1 MTTRKGYEVFNI
13 AANLNRWTLSVLM
26 AVMPV
31 AASASDRVPIDDGA
45 YLDRKDCDLAERGEL
60 DLVSF
65 TIGKA
70 GREVSFE
77 EAGCLVASVKPV
89 RANRYDIE
97 LDCREFEDVYQ
108 HRMFLDVVA
117 KDHIRVDGDDR
128 YLCKKGFLAD
138 GPSASDPAVS
148 VNALIEKW
156 EELNEN
162 CRGGFGDDPNT
173 MKACDQRSGVS
184 ERLEALG
191 YCYDREKNST
201 EVWKA
206 CK

>member
-1 MTTRKGYEVFNI
+1 MFKI
-13 AANLNRWTLSVLM
+13 AANLNYWTLTVLM
-26 AVMPV
+26 TVMPV
-31 AASASDRVPIDDGA
+31 TAIASDRVPVGDGA
-45 YLDRKDCDLAERGEL
+45 YLDREDCDRAERGEL

-108 HRMFLDVVA
+108 HRMFLDVMA

-138 GPSASDPAVS
+138 ETSSSDPASS
-148 VNALIEKW
+148 VNVLIEKW
-156 EELNEN
+156 EGLNEN
-162 CRGGFGDDPNT
+162 CRGGSGDDPDT

-191 YCYDREKNST
+191 YCYSREENST
-201 EVWKA
+201 EVWRT

>member
-1 MTTRKGYEVFNI
+1 MTTREGYEVFKI
-13 AANLNRWTLSVLM
+13 AANLNRWTLTILM
-26 AVMPV
+26 AAIPV
-31 AASASDRVPIDDGA
+31 AATASDRVPIDDGA

-108 HRMFLDVVA
+108 HRMFLDVMA

-138 GPSASDPAVS
+138 ETSSSDSASS
-148 VNALIEKW
+148 VNVLIEKW
-156 EELNEN
+156 EGLNEN
-162 CRGGFGDDPNT
+162 CRGGSGDDPDT

-191 YCYDREKNST
+191 YCYDGEATTSL
-201 EVWKA
+201 E
-206 CK
+206 